1 MVMMIKYKGKVF
13 FAVITGSV
21 SLLISSVGYAEQNM
35 DDGSLASAD
44 QFAKLTPMV
53 IASVKTV
60 SKQPIEEQKIA
71 HEQVANIRT
80 GEMIQDNLQ
89 STVLT
94 THENQKKEE
103 NKGLN
108 GEKTAYIPSRYRTVS
123 YGISAQNNNVRV
135 ETAEHITI
143 YVSRENFK

>member
-1 MVMMIKYKGKVF
+1 MMIEYKGKLIFTVLAGYLAVGMSQIA
-13 FAVITGSV
+13 FAG
-21 SLLISSVGYAEQNM
+21 QNM
-35 DDGSLASAD
+35 DDGSLASTD
-44 QFAKLTPMV
+44 QFAKLTPLV
-53 IASVKTV
+53 IATVKNV
-60 SKQPIEEQKIA
+60 SKQPVDEQKLA
-71 HEQVANIRT
+71 HEQVAELRT

-103 NKGLN
+103 NKGLV
-108 GEKTAYIPSRYRTVS
+108 GEKTAYIPSRYKTVS

-143 YVSRENFK
+143 YVNRENFK